1 MKRSKSNQ
9 KEIKHLGAPQK
20 RLGKRLKQWWQNWQW
35 SVMLLGVVI
44 VFVLGYF
51 GFSEVKRGFSALDKL
66 YRILQLFVLN
76 FDATIMAVNLKLE
89 IARWLAPA
97 IAAYTAVRALALI
110 FNEQLQLFKIRF
122 LRNHIIICGL
132 GNKGLLLSQKFID
145 YGKKVVVIEC
155 DEENENIKECRDIGA
170 LVLVGNAV
178 ASHILR
184 RAGLRKAK
192 YLFPVCGQD
201 SINAEVAV
209 QARKLITGKRGKPLT
224 CVVHIMD
231 PQLCRLIKEREFEL
245 EKNDAFRLEFF
256 NLFDHAAKTII
267 DLFPPFNIQEKLQ
280 SPVPHLLII
289 GVGGL
294 GESLMVKIVK
304 RWMELPA
311 KPHEKLKI
319 SVIDKSAEK
328 KQDLFYLRY
337 SRLVERCERIPL
349 EMDINAPEFEGGNFL
364 FNSSGECGL
373 TSIYICLD
381 NDSFALST
389 ALTLHQR
396 LRKYNVPIVVRMN
409 SEAGLTD
416 LIQNGIHGLGRL
428 QGFGLLDKVLNPELL
443 LMGTHEILARAIHDE
458 YRGQQFEIGKTL
470 ESNPSLVFWDGLPET
485 LKESNRR
492 QADYLGVKLGKI
504 GCYIVPMT
512 DWNADPIEFT
522 PGEIEMMAEMEH
534 EDWMDERLTDGWEY
548 APAPKDIKKKKSPSL
563 IPWSKLS
570 EAEKEKDRN
579 PVRQMPAFLEKAGFQ
594 IYRRE
599 KKV

>member
-1 MKRSKSNQ
+1 MRRSKSNQ
-9 KEIKHLGAPQK
+9 KEIKHLSAPQK

-51 GFSEVKRGFSALDKL
+51 GFSELKKGFSALDKL
-66 YRILQLFVLN
+66 YRILQLFVLS
-76 FDATIMAVNLKLE
+76 FDTTIIDVNLKLE

-110 FNEQLQLFKIRF
+110 FSEQLQLFKIRF
-122 LRNHIIICGL
+122 LRSHIIICGL

-145 YGKKVVVIEC
+145 YGK
-155 DEENENIKECRDIGA
+155 ECRDIGA

-178 ASHILR
+178 TSHILR

-224 CVVHIMD
+224 CVVHIID

-256 NLFDHAAKTII
+256 NLFDYAARTII
-267 DLFPPFNIQEKLQ
+267 DLFPPFNVQEKLQ

-289 GVGGL
+289 GVGRL

-304 RWMELPA
+304 RWMELPD

-319 SVIDKSAEK
+319 SVIDKAAK
-328 KQDLFYLRY
+328 KRQKLFYLRY
-337 SRLVERCERIPL
+337 PRLVERCELIPL
-349 EMDINAPEFEGGNFL
+349 EMDINSPEFEGGSFL
-364 FNSSGECGL
+364 FNSSGECGM
-373 TSIYICLD
+373 TIIYICLD

-416 LIQNGIHGLGRL
+416 LIQNGTHGLGRL

-443 LMGTHEILARAIHDE
+443 LMGTHEILARVIHDE
-458 YRGQQFEIGKTL
+458 YRGQQLEKGETL
-470 ESNPSLVFWDGLPET
+470 ESNPSLVPWDELPEG

-492 QADYLGVKLGKI
+492 QADSLGVKLGKI

-548 APAPKDIKKKKSPSL
+548 APGPKDINKKKSPSL
-563 IPWSKLS
+563 IPWNKLS
-570 EAEKEKDRN
+570 EEEKEKDRN
-579 PVRQMPAFLEKAGFQ
+579 PVRQMPTFLEKAGFQ

-599 KKV
+599 K